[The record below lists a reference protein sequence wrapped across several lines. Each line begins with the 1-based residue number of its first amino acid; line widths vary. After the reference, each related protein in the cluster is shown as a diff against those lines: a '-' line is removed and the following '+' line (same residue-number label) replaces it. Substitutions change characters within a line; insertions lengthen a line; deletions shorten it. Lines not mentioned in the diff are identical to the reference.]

1 VKRSGDL
8 VIGRS
13 GDRKNKFTA
22 ETLRRGEE
30 TGDLVIARDRVIEKH
45 TSCNHPN
52 FVPRTFESQ
61 GSYQGTG
68 FSRAV
73 KDKNIWASAP
83 AALKSFVQTMHA
95 TLREIFDESAYDRF
109 LLRTSQSHSAASY
122 RDFTRERDASMVKKP
137 RCC

>member
-1 VKRSGDL
+1 MKRS
-8 VIGRS
+8 
-13 GDRKNKFTA
+13 
-22 ETLRRGEE
+22 
-30 TGDLVIARDRVIEKH
+30 GDLVIARDRVIEKH

-52 FVPRTFESQ
+52 FVTRTFESQ

-83 AALKSFVQTMHA
+83 AALKSFVQTIHA
-95 TLREIFDESAYDRF
+95 TLREIFDESAYNRF
-109 LLRTSQSHSAASY
+109 LLRTNGTRSVASY
-122 RDFTRERDASMVKKP
+122 RDFTRERDAAMVKKP